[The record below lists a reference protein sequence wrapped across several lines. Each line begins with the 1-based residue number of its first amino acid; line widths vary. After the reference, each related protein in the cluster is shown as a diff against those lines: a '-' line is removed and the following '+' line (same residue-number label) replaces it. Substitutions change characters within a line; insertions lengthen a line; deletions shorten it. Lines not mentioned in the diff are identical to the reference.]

1 MIPGRCCCCAGFMQ
15 QFAAV
20 VDDANPA
27 MHMGRVLREL
37 SGGRCPNRVLCTGHS
52 LGGALAT
59 LGGGPLLACDSD
71 KCVCCLQAG
80 EGSVGCCHW
89 GALHT

>member
-1 MIPGRCCCCAGFMQ
+1 MCLPMCCCAGFLQ

-27 MHMGRVLREL
+27 MHMGKVLREL
-37 SGGRCPNRVLCTGHS
+37 SGGRSPNRVLCTGHS

-59 LGGGPLLACDSD
+59 LGGRPFLLF
-71 KCVCCLQAG
+71 CVFFCFLFCLFFCVFFCRA
-80 EGSVGCCHW
+80 S
-89 GALHT
+89 